1 MAQCTVTYST
11 ELARPAIRAYCRA
24 RIKSPVG
31 VAYIVCCMLALVLI
45 WFLLSEGYPVWIVS
59 IIGFIYAAN
68 WVIQLGYFLWWPK
81 AFAKRLVDPSKCS
94 ADVETSAEGVKIL
107 FDGNARLLKW
117 NVYKHIWL
125 YRDFVILSMSRA
137 LMAFVFIPTN
147 GMTAEVRQ
155 DLESASKGGAV
166 A

>member
-1 MAQCTVTYST
+1 
-11 ELARPAIRAYCRA
+11 
-24 RIKSPVG
+24 
-31 VAYIVCCMLALVLI
+31 MLALVFI

-94 ADVETSAEGVKIL
+94 AEVETSAEGVKIL
-107 FDGNARLLKW
+107 FDGSARLLKW
-117 NVYKHIWL
+117 KVYKHIWL

-137 LMAFVFIPTN
+137 LMAFVFIPAN
-147 GMTAEVRQ
+147 GMTAEVRR
-155 DLESASKGGAV
+155 DLETASKGGTID
-166 A
+166 

>member
-1 MAQCTVTYST
+1 
-11 ELARPAIRAYCRA
+11 
-24 RIKSPVG
+24 
-31 VAYIVCCMLALVLI
+31 MLALVLI

-81 AFAKRLVDPSKCS
+81 AFAKRLVDPSKRT
-94 ADVETSAEGVKIL
+94 AEIETSAEGVKIL
-107 FDGNARLLKW
+107 FDGNTRVLNWKF
-117 NVYKHIWL
+117 YKHIWL
-125 YRDFVILSMSRA
+125 YHDFVILSMSPA

-147 GMTAEVRQ
+147 GMTAEVRR
-155 DLESASKGGAV
+155 DLETASKGGAI